1 MSTLSRFL
9 SPGPNALGST
19 PSTSTTFMLYG
30 PGLGA
35 FVFERTEIPGH
46 LPFAGRQM
54 VAVHNLI
61 GGGRWVDALGPIDR
75 DLEWRGLF
83 LGTNAMSRAK
93 KLNAARLAGKPLY
106 LLMGNVSW
114 KVVIADFEPDYA
126 YVNNVPYR
134 IQLIALS
141 ETWNNPPAKISTL
154 SKLSAFKKFLADAA
168 ALGQAISNTVATIVA
183 GIQSVTN
190 TIASIDG
197 AASSVI
203 SSLTN
208 GLEQITN
215 TVDGLKASIENGL
228 QNLTT
233 LGGVFP
239 NNPAAAMVSSIS
251 NQANLAAQSYQAD
264 NLSAIT
270 INSGTVLETTG
281 EVLAPLVIPTL
292 TGSAPLSTTVRVI
305 VPQNTDLGTLSL
317 QYYGDATQ
325 WPQIANANGLS
336 GPIVPSTM
344 EIVVPPFVAMQGGVA
359 MPGFIPDA
367 LGTPGST
374 VFVGPFITPEM
385 NVLGTVTEGSG
396 LTAKTGASALP
407 IDILWPAA

>member
-1 MSTLSRFL
+1 
-9 SPGPNALGST
+9 
-19 PSTSTTFMLYG
+19 MLYG
-30 PGLGA
+30 PGLGS

-46 LPFAGRQM
+46 LPFAGQQM

-61 GGGRWVDALGPIDR
+61 GGGRVVDALGPIDR

-83 LGTNAMSRAK
+83 LGANAMRRAK

-134 IQLIALS
+134 IRLIALS
-141 ETWNNPPAKISTL
+141 ETWNNPPAKIATV

-168 ALGQAISNTVATIVA
+168 ALGQAISNTVAGIVA
-183 GIQSVTN
+183 TVQSVTN

-197 AASSVI
+197 ASSSVI

-228 QNLTT
+228 QNITT
-233 LGGVFP
+233 LGGVLP

-270 INSGTVLETTG
+270 INSGTTLETTG

-292 TGSAPLSTTVRVI
+292 TGSAPLSSTIRVI
-305 VPQNTDLGTLSL
+305 VQQNTDLGTLSL

-325 WPQIANANGLS
+325 WPQIANANGLLV
-336 GPIVPSTM
+336 PIVPATM
-344 EIVVPPFVAMQGGVA
+344 EIVIPPFSAMQSGVA
-359 MPGFIPDA
+359 MPGFLPEAD
-367 LGTPGST
+367 GTPGST

-385 NVLGTVTEGSG
+385 NVLGEITEGSG

-407 IDILWPAA
+407 IDILWPTA

>member
-9 SPGPNALGST
+9 SPGPNALGSS

-30 PGLGA
+30 PGLGS

-54 VAVHNLI
+54 IAVHNLI
-61 GGGRWVDALGPIDR
+61 GGGRTVDALGPIDR

-83 LGTNAMSRAK
+83 LGAKAMSRAK

-134 IQLIALS
+134 IRLIALS
-141 ETWNNPPAKISTL
+141 ETWNNPPAAVATT
-154 SKLSAFKKFLADAA
+154 SKLSAFKKFLAEAA
-168 ALGQAISNTVATIVA
+168 SLGQAISNTVASIVSSV
-183 GIQSVTN
+183 QSVTN

-197 AASSVI
+197 AASSAI

-215 TVDGLKASIENGL
+215 TVDGLKSSIENGL
-228 QNLTT
+228 QNITT
-233 LGGVFP
+233 LGGVLP

-270 INSGTVLETTG
+270 INSGTTLETTG

-292 TGSAPLSTTVRVI
+292 TGTAPLSSTVRVI
-305 VPQNTDLGTLSL
+305 VGQNTDLGTLAL

-325 WPQIANANGLS
+325 WPQIANANGLLS
-336 GPIVPSTM
+336 PIVPSTM
-344 EIVVPPFVAMQGGVA
+344 EIVIPPFVAMQSGVA
-359 MPGFIPDA
+359 MPGFIPEAD
-367 LGTPGST
+367 GTPGST

-385 NVLGTVTEGSG
+385 NVLGVVTQGSG

-407 IDILWPAA
+407 IDILWPVS

>member
-1 MSTLSRFL
+1 MSSLSRFL
-9 SPGPNALGST
+9 SPGPNALGQST
-19 PSTSTTFMLYG
+19 STSTTFMLYG

-35 FVFERTEIPGH
+35 FIFERTEIPGH

-61 GGGRWVDALGPIDR
+61 GGGRTVDALGPIDR
-75 DLEWRGLF
+75 DLEWHGLF
-83 LGTNAMSRAK
+83 LGSNAMSRAK

-114 KVVIADFEPDYA
+114 KVVLADFEPDYT

-134 IQLIALS
+134 IRLIAIS
-141 ETWNNPPAKISTL
+141 ETWNNPPAAVATT
-154 SKLSAFKKFLADAA
+154 SKLSAFKKFLAEAA
-168 ALGQAISNTVATIVA
+168 SLGQAISNTVASIVSSV
-183 GIQSVTN
+183 QSVTN

-215 TVDGLKASIENGL
+215 TVDGLKSSIENGL
-228 QNLTT
+228 QNITT
-233 LGGVFP
+233 LGGVLP

-270 INSGTVLETTG
+270 INSGTTLETTG

-292 TGSAPLSTTVRVI
+292 TGTAPLSSTVRVI
-305 VPQNTDLGTLSL
+305 VGQNTDLGTLAL

-325 WPQIANANGLS
+325 WPQIANANGLLS
-336 GPIVPSTM
+336 PIVPSTM
-344 EIVVPPFVAMQGGVA
+344 EIVIPPFVAMQSGVA
-359 MPGFIPDA
+359 MPGFIPEAD
-367 LGTPGST
+367 GTPGST

-385 NVLGTVTEGSG
+385 NVLGVVTQGSG

-407 IDILWPAA
+407 IDILWPVA

>member
-1 MSTLSRFL
+1 MSSLSRYL

-61 GGGRWVDALGPIDR
+61 GGGRVADALGPIDR

-134 IQLIALS
+134 IRLIALS
-141 ETWNNPPAKISTL
+141 ETWNNPPAKIATL
-154 SKLSAFKKFLADAA
+154 SKLSAFKKFLAEAA
-168 ALGQAISNTVATIVA
+168 ALGQAVSNTVATVVA
-183 GIQSVTN
+183 DIQAVTD
-190 TIASIDG
+190 TIAAIDG
-197 AASSVI
+197 AVNSVI
-203 SSLTN
+203 SAIKG
-208 GLEQITN
+208 GLEEITN
-215 TVDGLKASIENGL
+215 TLDGLKASIENGL
-228 QNLTT
+228 QNITT

-239 NNPAAAMVSSIS
+239 NNPAAAMVSSLN
-251 NQANLAAQSYQAD
+251 NQMNLAMQSYQAG
-264 NLSAIT
+264 NLSALT
-270 INSGTVLETTG
+270 ANASNTLNTVG
-281 EVLAPLVIPTL
+281 EVLAPLVLPAL
-292 TGSAPLSTTVRVI
+292 TGVTPTSSTVKTVAPA
-305 VPQNTDLGTLSL
+305 NADLATLAL
-317 QYYGDATQ
+317 KYYGDATQ
-325 WPQIANANGLS
+325 WPQIANANGLA
-336 GPIVPSTM
+336 GPIVPATM
-344 EIVVPPFVAMQGGVA
+344 EIVIPPFVSMQGGVA

-374 VFVGPFITPEM
+374 VFVGPFITPQQ
-385 NVLGTVTEGSG
+385 NVLGVVTQGSG
-396 LTAKTGASALP
+396 LTAATGASALP
-407 IDILWPAA
+407 LDILWPAA